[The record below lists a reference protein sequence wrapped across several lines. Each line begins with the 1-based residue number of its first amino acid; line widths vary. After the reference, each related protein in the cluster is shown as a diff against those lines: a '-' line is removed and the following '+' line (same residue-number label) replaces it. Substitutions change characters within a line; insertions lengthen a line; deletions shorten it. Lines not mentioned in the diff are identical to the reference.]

1 MTDAAIALIL
11 GYALGSIPFAFIVTK
26 AFGLGD
32 IRQVGSGNVGTTNV
46 LRTGNK
52 LATALTFTGDVGK
65 GIVAVLIA
73 RAWGENAAMAA
84 ALGAFTGHIFPVWL
98 NFKGGKGLATCA
110 GILAALTPVVALC
123 AAATWLA
130 TAVITRIS
138 SLAAL
143 VTAVSVVAN
152 LRVVRNLHVVDT
164 ERGAIVLEHINAL
177 RMIDASATEL
187 RRAWPRPCAA
197 WSARSKTRR
206 GSACAWPKWAR

>member
-1 MTDAAIALIL
+1 MTDAALALLL

-26 AFGLGD
+26 LFGLGD

-46 LRTGNK
+46 LRTGNR
-52 LATALTFTGDVGK
+52 LAAALTLVGDVGK
-65 GIVAVLIA
+65 AVIAVLIA
-73 RAWGENAAMAA
+73 KAWGENATMAA

-143 VTAVSVVAN
+143 VTAAAAPFYMLIFGTTTYAIGTTVLAALIFVTHRENIAR
-152 LRVVRNLHVVDT
+152 LAAGT
-164 ERGAIVLEHINAL
+164 E
-177 RMIDASATEL
+177 
-187 RRAWPRPCAA
+187 PRIGQ
-197 WSARSKTRR
+197 K
-206 GSACAWPKWAR
+206 K

>member
-1 MTDAAIALIL
+1 MTDAALALLL

-26 AFGLGD
+26 LFGLGD

-52 LATALTFTGDVGK
+52 LAAALTLVGDVGK
-65 GIVAVLIA
+65 GVLAVLIA
-73 RAWGENAAMAA
+73 KAWGENAAMAA

-123 AAATWLA
+123 AACTWLA
-130 TAVITRIS
+130 TAFITRIS

-143 VTAVSVVAN
+143 VTAALAPFYMLVFGSTTYAIGTTILAALIFVTHRENIAR
-152 LRVVRNLHVVDT
+152 LAAGT
-164 ERGAIVLEHINAL
+164 E
-177 RMIDASATEL
+177 
-187 RRAWPRPCAA
+187 PRIGQ
-197 WSARSKTRR
+197 K
-206 GSACAWPKWAR
+206 K